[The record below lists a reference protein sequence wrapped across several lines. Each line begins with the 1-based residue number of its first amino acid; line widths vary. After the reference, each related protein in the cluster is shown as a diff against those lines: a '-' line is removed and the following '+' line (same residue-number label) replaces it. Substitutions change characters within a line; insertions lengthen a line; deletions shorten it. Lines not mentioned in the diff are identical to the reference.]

1 MACRVATMRP
11 ELQGETAMLGAFAEA
26 EGASRSTKPPRF
38 EQGLQAAPRKAA
50 PALVLKGAVRTLGA
64 GQTIYAEEDPAEFVY
79 QIVSGMV
86 RTVTM
91 RRDGHRVVHGFHLAG
106 EIFGL
111 ERERLHHCSAEAV
124 CEIRLV
130 QCPRSRVDAAA
141 AADRDTA
148 RELWSCLLLSRD
160 KTAERFIH
168 LMHGSAFEKLAYFLI
183 DLAWRTQ
190 SQGRIDLAMSR
201 YDIADYLGLSS
212 EAVSRTFSVFRN
224 RGLIATRGR
233 RVTLLDGRL
242 VRMGGRASDD
252 DDERPPH
259 WPRTF
264 P

>member
-1 MACRVATMRP
+1 
-11 ELQGETAMLGAFAEA
+11 MLEALAEA
-26 EGASRSTKPPRF
+26 GGGRRPARPPSFGQGF
-38 EQGLQAAPRKAA
+38 ESAPRKPA
-50 PALVLKGAVRTLGA
+50 PALVLKGVTRTLDA
-64 GQTIYAEEDPAEFVY
+64 GQTIYAQEDPAEFVY
-79 QIVSGMV
+79 QVVSGMV

-124 CEIRLV
+124 CETRLV
-130 QCPRSRVDAAA
+130 QCPRSRLDDAAA
-141 AADRDTA
+141 SDRDTA

-160 KTAERFIH
+160 KTAERFIY
-168 LMHGSAFEKLAYFLI
+168 LMRGSAFEKLAYFLI

-212 EAVSRTFSVFRN
+212 ETVSRTFSVFRN

-233 RVTLLDGRL
+233 RVTLLDGRI
-242 VRMGGRASDD
+242 VRMGRGATD
-252 DDERPPH
+252 DDETSPH